1 MLLRELTTN
10 HLDDV
15 SLHGC
20 DHLSCLNVKI
30 RHPNCCPS
38 FMHTHLCICAS
49 TKASKHGHM
58 LLVSKTKLCKKI
70 EMHGVPQCVRT
81 MCNWFCSEKF
91 SAAVL
96 IHPAFPHNIQVWVF
110 PEAKPVAH
118 YSHIWNRNFTKQ
130 SLWLYFANN
139 TKANLFCLFNGRHIF
154 WLNCKLYTTLTL
166 TRKFGLYSENL
177 PSALSLFL
185 CLRKSLLCKLLS
197 HWAAQ
202 LPKKNI
208 FLARSDTT
216 KLIFEDKIW
225 LLP

>member
-1 MLLRELTTN
+1 MSERCATGFVLKNSQLRFWSIPLFHTTSKSEFFRRQN
-10 HLDDV
+10 LWH
-15 SLHGC
+15 
-20 DHLSCLNVKI
+20 I
-30 RHPNCCPS
+30 I
-38 FMHTHLCICAS
+38 HTFETGIL
-49 TKASKHGHM
+49 
-58 LLVSKTKLCKKI
+58 
-70 EMHGVPQCVRT
+70 Q
-81 MCNWFCSEKF
+81 
-91 SAAVL
+91 
-96 IHPAFPHNIQVWVF
+96 
-110 PEAKPVAH
+110 
-118 YSHIWNRNFTKQ
+118 
-130 SLWLYFANN
+130 NN
-139 TKANLFCLFNGRHIF
+139 LFGYILQITQRQTFFCLFNGRHIF

-202 LPKKNI
+202 LPKKNL